1 MFAIAIK
8 SIIARRA
15 RILLTAVAVIAG
27 TSFLSGTFI
36 FSDTINQTFN
46 NLFTEVFKD
55 VDSYVRSTNVIEAD
69 FGDDQRE
76 RVSLDLAE
84 KIAQVDG
91 VADAQS
97 FIQGSATV
105 IKADGKPLE
114 STGPPAF
121 GGTINS
127 GKLSPWK
134 IAQGRVPAGPNEV
147 AFDKSTADKAG
158 YKLNDTVKVASQA
171 GSREFTLVGIVR
183 YGGVNSP
190 GGAQWALFDTA
201 TASDFVA
208 KPGLADAVLVT
219 GDGSVDDA
227 TLSARIAAKLGPDF
241 EALTGAEITKET
253 QSDIATATKFITI
266 FLTVFSLIALAVGIF
281 VIYNVFSVTAA
292 QRQRENAL
300 LRAIGASRRQVTAAM
315 LLEAFMVGVVGSL
328 LGLLAGVG
336 ISKGLQ
342 SLFSAIGIDIPLKGL
357 VLSTRTIVVTLIA
370 GLLATMIAGILP
382 ALRSGRVLPIAAM
395 RETALENRG
404 PSRSRIVAA
413 ILLAAV
419 GALEIAAVVSG
430 ARSAL
435 LGLAVVQIFVAVLL
449 LGPLMAAPMA
459 RFLGKPIAKTRGLT
473 GAMASQNVA
482 RNPKRTAR
490 TAAPVLIGVALV
502 TGASVFAASIKT
514 QINDVVGQQFVGD
527 YVIQAGGGGPGALG
541 MSPSLLVDLR
551 LPEVEVATG
560 LGFTGLAVGPDK
572 STELVTTV
580 DPATASKLLDVS
592 FVQGS
597 FADLT
602 PDGVLVS
609 KTTATKQDLALGS
622 PLDIQTVEGTRLAL
636 TVQGIYEKDE
646 ILGKFTVDQSI
657 LSQTTGPGGIAFVF
671 IQAAKGVSDSDFRAA
686 VEPVVKSTGIGKLQ
700 SRSEFIKEASGQI
713 NQILGLIYGL
723 LALSIIIAIF
733 GIVLTLLLSVYER
746 RRETGL
752 LRAVGMTRSQVRQT
766 VRWESVITS
775 VYGAI
780 VGVVLGL
787 VVGYVIVLSLRSQGF
802 KSFSV
807 PVPTI
812 ISILIIAIV
821 VGVLA
826 AVVPARRATKTD
838 ILAAIATT

>member
-1 MFAIAIK
+1 M
-8 SIIARRA
+8 
-15 RILLTAVAVIAG
+15 
-27 TSFLSGTFI
+27 
-36 FSDTINQTFN
+36 
-46 NLFTEVFKD
+46 LF
-55 VDSYVRSTNVIEAD
+55 RS
-69 FGDDQRE
+69 
-76 RVSLDLAE
+76 
-84 KIAQVDG
+84 
-91 VADAQS
+91 
-97 FIQGSATV
+97 
-105 IKADGKPLE
+105 
-114 STGPPAF
+114 
-121 GGTINS
+121 
-127 GKLSPWK
+127 
-134 IAQGRVPAGPNEV
+134 
-147 AFDKSTADKAG
+147 
-158 YKLNDTVKVASQA
+158 
-171 GSREFTLVGIVR
+171 
-183 YGGVNSP
+183 
-190 GGAQWALFDTA
+190 
-201 TASDFVA
+201 
-208 KPGLADAVLVT
+208 
-219 GDGSVDDA
+219 
-227 TLSARIAAKLGPDF
+227 
-241 EALTGAEITKET
+241 
-253 QSDIATATKFITI
+253 
-266 FLTVFSLIALAVGIF
+266 
-281 VIYNVFSVTAA
+281 
-292 QRQRENAL
+292 
-300 LRAIGASRRQVTAAM
+300 AIGASRRQVTAAM